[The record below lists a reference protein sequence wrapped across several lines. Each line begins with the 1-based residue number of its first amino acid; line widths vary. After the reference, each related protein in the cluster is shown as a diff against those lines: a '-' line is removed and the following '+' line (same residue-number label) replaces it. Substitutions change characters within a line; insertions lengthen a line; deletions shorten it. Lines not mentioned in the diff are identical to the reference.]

1 MLLKMM
7 TNQIT
12 KMFGDVDENDPMLVM
27 VQNMVKEMPLRSIAM
42 MSDGAI
48 TQQTLDAML
57 YLVNGKFF
65 KGVFSLLGS
74 KKEA

>member
-12 KMFGDVDENDPMLVM
+12 KMFGDVDDDDPMLVM
-27 VQNMVKEMPLRSIAM
+27 VKNMVKEMPLRSIAM

-48 TQQTLDAML
+48 TEGTLNAML

-65 KGVFSLLGS
+65 KGLFSLLGS
-74 KKEA
+74 KKKA